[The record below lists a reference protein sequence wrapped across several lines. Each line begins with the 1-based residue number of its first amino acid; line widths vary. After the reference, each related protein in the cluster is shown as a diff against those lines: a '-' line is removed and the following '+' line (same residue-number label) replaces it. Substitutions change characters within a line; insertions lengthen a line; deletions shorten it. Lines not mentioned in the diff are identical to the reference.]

1 LCSWAS
7 DISASILFLIYDLKL
22 DLSISSLLIEKRTHI
37 GHNAKL
43 HNNFMN
49 ETPMAIPRSTPETV
63 DTVDRN
69 VSPPL
74 FLKTPLRAA
83 AKAMMMTETRGVEQQ
98 QQQ

>member
-1 LCSWAS
+1 
-7 DISASILFLIYDLKL
+7 
-22 DLSISSLLIEKRTHI
+22 
-37 GHNAKL
+37 
-43 HNNFMN
+43 MN